1 MQGQPRINV
10 PSACLPGP
18 SKRLLIAGK
27 WQPSASG
34 QAFDTVNP
42 ATGKVIARLAAGD
55 AAISRVDRLIAMRFQ
70 TWA

>member
-10 PSACLPGP
+10 SSAFLAGP

-34 QAFDTVNP
+34 QALDTVNP
-42 ATGKVIARLAAGD
+42 AIARLAAGD
-55 AAISRVDRLIAMRFQ
+55 AAISRVERLIAMRFE
-70 TWA
+70 T